1 MVPKN
6 ELITLD
12 NVFALEDTE
21 NKDLNDDGVIGNAIV
36 STYNVADESGV
47 IDTGFYRLAS
57 GHYITD
63 NKGLTVGLKPT
74 DNQKTLFKNLSG
86 TTPHKFT
93 TEPTSALG
101 YIENGGGVYYE
112 TTYRGNTIWKRY
124 NFNDDRAFKNTETL
138 TFKEI
143 LDHEQTY
150 NFDINKDGSVGDV
163 IAEVI
168 GYNRNSQG

>member
-1 MVPKN
+1 M
-6 ELITLD
+6 
-12 NVFALEDTE
+12 
-21 NKDLNDDGVIGNAIV
+21 
-36 STYNVADESGV
+36 ADESGV
-47 IDTGFYRLAS
+47 ISTGFYRLAS

-74 DNQKTLFKNLSG
+74 DNQKTLFKTG

-112 TTYRGNTIWKRY
+112 TTYRGNTIWKRD
-124 NFNDDRAFKNTETL
+124 NFNDDRVFKNTETL

-163 IAEVI
+163 IAQVLTNDGKGHVYI
-168 GYNRNSQG
+168 KRYRVHMLLMIVD